1 MNSKTVRIVC
11 LTALLTL
18 AVPLG
23 GHGAQIEGVRF
34 DPYHE
39 EDDVRIPL
47 QGTALFRY
55 MGIFKAY
62 VGAIY
67 HEENLALEE
76 ILGDRPKRLEVEYF
90 HAIKGSD
97 FGPVTDKFI
106 ARNLDAAALAR
117 IRPQITYHNALYRD
131 VRPGD
136 RYALTYIPGRGTELS
151 LNGERLGVIPGAEF
165 ASALFAMWLGDN
177 SMDDDF
183 KRQLL
188 GTP

>member
-1 MNSKTVRIVC
+1 MNSKTVRIVW
-11 LTALLTL
+11 LTAML
-18 AVPLG
+18 ALAMPLG

-39 EDDVRIPL
+39 EGNVRIPL

-55 MGIFKAY
+55 MGLFKAY
-62 VGAIY
+62 AGAIY
-67 HEENLALEE
+67 HEENLNLEE
-76 ILGDRPKRLEVEYF
+76 ILSDRPKRLEVEYF

-106 ARNLDAAALAR
+106 ARNLDAAALER
-117 IRPQITYHNALYRD
+117 IRPQVTYHNTLYRD

-151 LNGERLGVIPGAEF
+151 LNGERLGVVPGAAF
-165 ASALFAMWLGDN
+165 ASALFAMWLGEKP
-177 SMDDDF
+177 MDAEF